1 MARVNMKTIYI
12 VRHVDMTTLTVLLML
27 QTQHI
32 ILTVSLPADLVAT
45 SKQKHPAILWPN
57 P

>member
-45 SKQKHPAILWPN
+45 SKQKHPAIL
-57 P
+57 